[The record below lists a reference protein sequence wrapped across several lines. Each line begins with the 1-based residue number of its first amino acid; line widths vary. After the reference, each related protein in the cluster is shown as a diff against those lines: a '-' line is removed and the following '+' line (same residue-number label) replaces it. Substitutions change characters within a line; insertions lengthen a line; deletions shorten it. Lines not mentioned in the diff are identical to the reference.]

1 MVVSKINNLDVSS
14 NDLDFMILPS
24 GEAFLLIPGGNNENE
39 CKQVQ
44 ICREISIGDG
54 YEVIEKFDT
63 IKKDIDIKSH
73 GVICGYIKM
82 NSVIAIL
89 VEGNIRLYA
98 LGSSEDNEIVIKE
111 DKKELDDDLKLNTT
125 ILADFQADFSL
136 NPLINSCVLLPSGHI
151 ISGGDDGICRVWSV
165 DVPSSDKRDD
175 SWTIFKDEE
184 WEDHSAPIVDMC
196 NDAVSS
202 FLCTASL
209 DGTCNLYE
217 LDTGQNYVMQC
228 NDAMKI
234 IPNNV
239 DFLINDKDKIQC
251 KGCCFSEDGNN
262 LYTIQ
267 CYESKNNTYLTKW
280 SFELISSPLEFQI
293 NPINTMLVSESIGV
307 KLCISENG
315 RYISVGLVDGSIVIL
330 ETISFKILF
339 DKKVHESSI
348 TGLKFTPIA
357 ELAGT
362 NSACIVVSC
371 SHDKTLVTTYIRDY
385 TMILSYLYYLA
396 PLFVLVMSI
405 YGVIWV
411 GSKKGVL
418 GLSFVQRQ
426 IQHYV

>member
-1 MVVSKINNLDVSS
+1 MVVIKTNKLDVSS
-14 NDLDFMILPS
+14 NDLDFLILPS
-24 GEAFLLIPGGNNENE
+24 GESFLLMPGGNNENE

-44 ICREISIGDG
+44 ICREISIGAG

-63 IKKDIDIKSH
+63 IKKDIDLKSH
-73 GVICGYIKM
+73 GLVCGYIKM
-82 NSVIAIL
+82 NCVIAIL
-89 VEGNIRLYA
+89 VEGNIRLYT
-98 LGSSEDNEIVIKE
+98 LGASEDEENIIKDE
-111 DKKELDDDLKLNTT
+111 KEGLDIDLKLNTT

-136 NPLINSCVLLPSGHI
+136 NPSINCCILLPRGYI
-151 ISGGDDGICRVWSV
+151 ISGGNDGICRVWSV
-165 DVPSSDKRDD
+165 DVPSSDKMDE
-175 SWTIFKDEE
+175 SWTIVKDEE
-184 WEDHSAPIVDMC
+184 WNDHSAPIVDMC
-196 NDAVSS
+196 NDPVSS

-217 LDTGQNYVMQC
+217 LDTGQNYVINC

-234 IPNNV
+234 IANNV
-239 DFLINDKDKIQC
+239 DYLINSKIQC
-251 KGCCFSEDGNN
+251 KGCCFSEDGNY

-293 NPINTMLVSESIGV
+293 KPVNTMLVSESIGV

-315 RYISVGLVDGSIVIL
+315 TYISVGLVDGSIVIL
-330 ETISFKILF
+330 ETLSFKVLF

-348 TGLKFTPIA
+348 TGLKFTPFV
-357 ELAGT
+357 ELSGT

-371 SHDKTLVTTYIRDY
+371 SHDKYLITTYIRDY

-396 PLFVLVMSI
+396 PLFLLAISV

-411 GSKKGVL
+411 GTKKGEV
-418 GLSFVQRQ
+418 GLSFIQQQ
-426 IQHYV
+426 IQRFV